1 MSGQLE
7 HEVKISLD
15 SYSSR
20 IFEIIMSGLLWFT
33 TILHDYP
40 QNKFMHLVHIML
52 KICVEINLCNL
63 NFWAINVHAYSISR
77 ASDKNESCR
86 HNAAWGVFHKLCLQ
100 QEWMGGFMKCQLYS
114 IILFSK
120 TVNQGG

>member
-7 HEVKISLD
+7 HKVKISLD
-15 SYSSR
+15 SYSYR

-77 ASDKNESCR
+77 ASEKNESCR
-86 HNAAWGVFHKLCLQ
+86 HNQYF
-100 QEWMGGFMKCQLYS
+100 
-114 IILFSK
+114 
-120 TVNQGG
+120 